1 MSVGNDQYLVR
12 GRAVE
17 YCVREVTQGECPDT
31 ARQPF
36 PCVRETLDDLFPRI
50 DFIKEARCKA
60 FVDGKVVLDC
70 LVQLRERNRQLANP
84 RSRPCLR
91 LSSCI
96 ACAESTAS
104 SAPRR

>member
-1 MSVGNDQYLVR
+1 MRLQPLPPIVRLPALVSVGNDQYLVS

-50 DFIKEARCKA
+50 DFIKQAR
-60 FVDGKVVLDC
+60 
-70 LVQLRERNRQLANP
+70 
-84 RSRPCLR
+84 
-91 LSSCI
+91 
-96 ACAESTAS
+96 
-104 SAPRR
+104 